1 MYPHLLWV
9 QPVRQ
14 LFTHHILSLSSCMLD
29 VLCGGVLWGTVSKA
43 LLKSKKITPSV
54 FPCSTR
60 WVKFIKKDFPLIN
73 LFWLWPM
80 TAFSFKYSSLT
91 PRIIIL
97 KKLELK
103 WSLWTKEKRN
113 KTWDKPPEP
122 ILPSMFMRDLKNFR
136 SKDFASSVQLFN
148 SSHTLHMP
156 LSWMKEVSVKRAVS
170 RVNRWKWRS
179 GTDLNCLT
187 SCLSKAAART
197 KHSLLMGSNSEL
209 QDSSSR
215 LVNPSA
221 QAESAR
227 AGCPGLCPLGF
238 WVFPRRETTQPLLS
252 NPFQSSTSLTAKKGF
267 PYVQMEF

>member
-197 KHSLLMGSNSEL
+197 KHSLLMEVTQNYRTVQVGWWIPL
-209 QDSSSR
+209 LKQ
-215 LVNPSA
+215 
-221 QAESAR
+221 SAR

-252 NPFQSSTSLTAKKGF
+252 NPFQSSTSLTAKKVF